1 MAKIFDIKPDKEKA
15 AEAAQKKLEAGS
27 DDFLKV
33 PDGADVNDATSVGNI
48 SKNSDTLAACENEG
62 AVIDKINESFEQLI
76 QEKTYPKMIQ
86 AFKDFDKNYMMPI
99 FKRTN
104 KHLLDELKE

>member
-1 MAKIFDIKPDKEKA
+1 MAKIFNIKPDKEKA
-15 AEAAQKKLEAGS
+15 AEAAQKRLDAGS

-33 PDGADVNDATSVGNI
+33 PDGEVNDATSTGNL

-76 QEKTYPKMIQ
+76 QEKTYPKLI
-86 AFKDFDKNYMMPI
+86 
-99 FKRTN
+99 
-104 KHLLDELKE
+104 